1 MPVRPPIALLL
12 SKSAVPRVTQTS
24 HVADIGTVLQP
35 GMPPLQVCKAKF
47 STTQHVPLET
57 AVAAPRATIDPAMY
71 VPPALRYGS
80 AGTCFRRVSHPKWS
94 LRSHFHGHC
103 TTAQVFILHW
113 AFARPAP
120 DKLHVYV
127 HLASM

>member
-1 MPVRPPIALLL
+1 
-12 SKSAVPRVTQTS
+12 
-24 HVADIGTVLQP
+24 
-35 GMPPLQVCKAKF
+35 MPPLQVCKAKF

-80 AGTCFRRVSHPKWS
+80 AGTCFRRVSHPNWS

-103 TTAQVFILHW
+103 TMAQILTSCTGLL
-113 AFARPAP
+113 RG
-120 DKLHVYV
+120 LQLISCMYV
-127 HLASM
+127 